1 MNELYFRNCK
11 NGLLCHASW
20 WFSLNSLTH
29 QYELINLASVRFD
42 PFFIIGNLIT
52 RHYNPHSVKN
62 NLTVTWP
69 ASGCSFLSGSS
80 REAFSCPTQ
89 CYSKK
94 IPIPFE
100 RKLWSDARTHIRS
113 RCLFIIMW
121 TMQTAHLWHVH
132 VTLTASY

>member
-94 IPIPFE
+94 KFPSRLNENCGPTLEHIFVVGVSLLSCGQC
-100 RKLWSDARTHIRS
+100 KLLI
-113 RCLFIIMW
+113 CGMC
-121 TMQTAHLWHVH
+121 M
-132 VTLTASY
+132 